1 MCVPDQRLRAL
12 EPPAGAEAE
21 RARLVVLRLV
31 DVLGAPLERAAAV
44 LVALGVVVVVLGV
57 VVLDVARDAALP
69 AARGAVILGA
79 AALPATTSRKLCP
92 ARNTGTFVALTRT
105 VSPLRGFRATRAL
118 RSRRSKVPNPTSDTR
133 SPRLTATS
141 VCMIRLPSTLS
152 TSARATSVCF

>member
-1 MCVPDQRLRAL
+1 LRAL
-12 EPPAGAEAE
+12 VVLAGVEEE

-31 DVLGAPLERAAAV
+31 EVLGVPLERAAAV
-44 LVALGVVVVVLGV
+44 LAALGVVVVVLVV
-57 VVLDVARDAALP
+57 VVLDGARA
-69 AARGAVILGA
+69 AARPVGRGA
-79 AALPATTSRKLCP
+79 AIFGAGAFPATMSRKLCP

-133 SPRLTATS
+133 SPRFTAAS

>member
-1 MCVPDQRLRAL
+1 VCVPDQRLRAL
-12 EPPAGAEAE
+12 ELPAGAEAE

>member
-1 MCVPDQRLRAL
+1 LRAL
-12 EPPAGAEAE
+12 ELLAGADADL
-21 RARLVVLRLV
+21 ARLVVVLRLV
-31 DVLGAPLERAAAV
+31 EVLDGVPLERAAAV

-57 VVLDVARDAALP
+57 VVRDVARDAVLVV
-69 AARGAVILGA
+69 ARGAVILGA